1 MYVILTSK
9 PGRFRTELVDGL
21 RPVETYDYLF
31 YGQKKAEFVI
41 AELTGEVRLRVIDEA
56 DPPRPQPEVPS
67 KFLEKFAT
75 IDAALRELLHLTAFG
90 NMDCR
95 ALQAVSEAVTRRAHR
110 RHLPQQ

>member
-31 YGQKKAEFVI
+31 CGQKKAEFTI
-41 AELTGEVRLRVIDEA
+41 AELDGEVRLRVIDEA
-56 DPPRPQPEVPS
+56 EPPLLNEVPS

-75 IDAALRELLHLTAFG
+75 LDAALRELRHLTAFG
-90 NMDCR
+90 TMD
-95 ALQAVSEAVTRRAHR
+95 AVLRKR
-110 RHLPQQ
+110 

>member
-56 DPPRPQPEVPS
+56 EPPVVNEVPS

-75 IDAALRELLHLTAFG
+75 IDAAMRELKHLTAFG
-90 NMDCR
+90 SMD
-95 ALQAVSEAVTRRAHR
+95 AVLCKR
-110 RHLPQQ
+110 